1 MSRFANTTGDRILKR
16 HFAAAIFFALLT
28 SHAEARPYREMF
40 PGRNFSDAEKPLLQK
55 LDFQQ
60 GAIKLP
66 EAKATLNL
74 PQGFYY
80 LNPADTKTVLVEIW
94 GNPPTA
100 AEGRLGMIFPAKYA
114 PTDPESWGSI
124 VEYSADGYVS
134 DSDAAT
140 TNYDELL
147 QSIKES
153 IRERNPE
160 REKQGFPKITLV
172 GWASAPRYDKP
183 AHAMH
188 WARDLIF
195 GNDMKAE
202 HTLNYSVRVFGREGV
217 FEFDFI
223 AVLSQLKE
231 IEEAIPTVTK
241 LVEFD
246 KGMAYTDY
254 VDGDKIAAYGM
265 AGMIAAG
272 AGAKIAAKVGLL
284 ALALA
289 FFKKAGVLVVI
300 VLGGALRF
308 AKGLFTRNK
317 TPTA

>member
-1 MSRFANTTGDRILKR
+1 MGDRILR
-16 HFAAAIFFALLT
+16 RYFAAAIFFALFAAQ
-28 SHAEARPYREMF
+28 AEARPYQEMF
-40 PGRNFSDAEKPLLQK
+40 PDRTDFSDAEKPLLEK

-60 GAIKLP
+60 GVIKLP
-66 EAKATLNL
+66 AAKATLNL
-74 PQGFYY
+74 PANFYY
-80 LNPADTKTVLVEIW
+80 LSPADTKTVLVDIW
-94 GNPPTA
+94 GNPPA
-100 AEGRLGMIFPAKYA
+100 AADGMLGMIFPAKYA

-134 DSDAAT
+134 DIDAAT

-147 QSIKES
+147 QSIKDS
-153 IRERNPE
+153 ISERNPE

-172 GWASAPRYDKP
+172 GWASAPHYDKP

-195 GNDMKAE
+195 GNDTQSE

-217 FEFDFI
+217 FEFDFV
-223 AVLSQLKE
+223 AGLGQLKE
-231 IEEAIPTVTK
+231 IEEVIPTVTK
-241 LVEFD
+241 LVQFD
-246 KGMAYTDY
+246 KGMAYGDY

-289 FFKKAGVLVVI
+289 FFKKAGILVV
-300 VLGGALRF
+300 VLAGGALRF
-308 AKGLFTRNK
+308 AKGLFKRNK